1 MEKKKVKKSKK
12 FKIIAI
18 VFIVLAVIIAVPYF
32 YFNYQI
38 GKVKTVSI
46 PTSSKELGIN
56 ENIFKPKSN
65 TDDYVN
71 ILLFGVDTRNVE
83 NHRGSADSIMI
94 LTLDKVNKKVKLT
107 SIMRDSIVDMQG
119 RQEMEGFNQ
128 DRINKSFEYG
138 GAPLAIKTIN
148 ENYQMNIKD
157 YVKVDFVAMA
167 KLVDAVG
174 GVPVNITEE
183 EISVANKYIK
193 EISGIEKTT
202 PNYIKQPG
210 LQTLNGVQAV
220 GYCRIRYVGN
230 MDFERT
236 QRQRTVLTELFK
248 KMSKTSLLDMPKL
261 ADIILPDVETSLD
274 KSDILSLASY
284 VLMNKVGTVEQ
295 LRLPIEGSY
304 RTIYVNNVYF
314 LGWDKDTN
322 IKKLHEFV
330 FEGQNID
337 K

>member
-32 YFNYQI
+32 YFNYQV

-46 PTSSKELGIN
+46 PTSSKDLGIN
-56 ENIFKPKSN
+56 ENIFKPKAN

-71 ILLFGVDTRNVE
+71 ILLFGVDTRDVQNKK
-83 NHRGSADSIMI
+83 GSADSIMI
-94 LTLDKVNKKVKLT
+94 LTVDKFNKKMKLT

-119 RQEMEGFNQ
+119 RGEMQGFNQ
-128 DRINKSFEYG
+128 DRINYSFDYG
-138 GAPLAIKTIN
+138 GAPLTIKTIN

-167 KLVDAVG
+167 KLIDAVG
-174 GVPVNITEE
+174 GVPVNITAE
-183 EISVANKYIK
+183 EIPVANSYIK
-193 EISGIEKTT
+193 EISKIEKTT
-202 PNYIKQPG
+202 PNYIKTPG

-248 KMSKTSLLDMPKL
+248 KLSKTSLLDMPKL
-261 ADIILPDVETSLD
+261 ADTILPNVETSLD

-284 VLMNKVGTVEQ
+284 ILMNKISNIEQ